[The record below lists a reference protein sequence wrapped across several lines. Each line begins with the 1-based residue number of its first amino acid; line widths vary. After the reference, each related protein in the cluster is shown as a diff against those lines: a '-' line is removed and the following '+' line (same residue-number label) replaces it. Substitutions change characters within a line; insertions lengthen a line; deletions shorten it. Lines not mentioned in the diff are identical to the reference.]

1 MIILR
6 FIIAVLVLNTL
17 GNSQQRKIKLDI
29 MDKNDISLN
38 YLFYLPEDYKDD
50 KEKKWPMILFL
61 HGKGE
66 RGDDLELVKIHG
78 IPKIV
83 NSKKDFSFIAVSPQC
98 PIEFV
103 WRDKEMLIALESLL
117 LKLVKNFRI
126 DKSRVYATGLSMG
139 GRGTWAI
146 AAYRPDLFAAAAPI
160 CGGGDS
166 ETASRLTKLPF
177 WVFQGALDTVHYP
190 EESEIMIKALK
201 NKGGEVRYTLYPE
214 LHHDS
219 WTITYDNPELYKW
232 FLSKNNNNN

>member
-61 HGKGE
+61 HGMGE

-160 CGGGDS
+160 CGGADL
-166 ETASRLTKLPF
+166 ELLKNALDVPF
-177 WVFQGALDTVHYP
+177 WIFHGDA
-190 EESEIMIKALK
+190 
-201 NKGGEVRYTLYPE
+201 
-214 LHHDS
+214 DS
-219 WTITYDNPELYKW
+219 VVPVEYSQNAFKL
-232 FLSKNNNNN
+232 LVSKNNKHRYTEYKDVNHNSWDYVFKEEDYFKWMFSKSK